1 MRAKEDIGTATITQI
16 PGALTTDQRKVS
28 YGAKP
33 FTDFSVTSGEFAST
47 CKEKQ

>member
-1 MRAKEDIGTATITQI
+1 MTAKKDIGTAIITQI
-16 PGALTTDQRKVS
+16 SGALTTDQRKVS

-33 FTDFSVTSGEFAST
+33 FTDFSVTSGKFAST